1 MKKDYILLVA
11 IFLMTTLSITKTWGQ
26 YPGSGQVPLDPMVT
40 TIPQFVDPLPH
51 FAGLRVNAKAG
62 GNLIIEAV
70 KTQQVALSTGT
81 VLPGGAVVGTPG
93 AGLGNYFAYRIS
105 KDGGNTWA
113 GPLWPAFT
121 IEARKGN
128 KLDIELR
135 NKLNGLTYKDVNIAA
150 DQTVMM
156 SGVPLIGDPMTQP
169 YEGPIPL
176 AMHLHGGEVQSTSD
190 GGPYSWFTPDYA
202 LKGKGW
208 DNGVGPILH
217 YPNSQEAATLWFH
230 EHSQLG
236 LTRINVYAGMAG
248 FYFLRGLDEELAR
261 LPGWSKDNL
270 VKEKTPPG
278 KVADALH
285 PGAYL
290 PEIEIVIQDRTF
302 DQNGQLYY
310 DVEPNNPDIHP
321 FWNPEFF
328 GNVITVNGKT
338 WPYLSVAPRKYR
350 FHFLDGSNARFYSMW
365 LKNLVTGAN
374 GPALTQVGTDGG
386 MLDSPVVIDPSL
398 GKTLLMAPGERAD
411 IIIDFSKFANQ
422 TLTLMNDANAPYPMG
437 DEVAQGFTDRIMQFV
452 VNGDMVSNVYPKKVG
467 PDLSAVPN
475 RLRLTPIV
483 KFTDFAGKLNTKP
496 DVIRQLTL
504 NEVMNDDEPVMV
516 LVNNSRYEPVENMP
530 GMPDMSPMFGDVT
543 EKPVEGT
550 TEKWQIVN
558 LTMDAH
564 PMHLHLVEFQL
575 VSRQNFDEMRY
586 EEDYKDSFTG
596 VNGGMAGM
604 YMGAEGPP
612 FKYDVKNS
620 DGAIGGN
627 LPVTPYLLGAPIP
640 ADPNERGWKD
650 VIKSYP
656 GQITTYMV
664 RFAPQELPI
673 WWPKAL
679 SRFSFDPS
687 IGPGY
692 VWHCHIV
699 EHEDNDMMR
708 PMDIQPN
715 PSRKYFK
722 STEIASTAITQAE
735 GFSLGQNSPN
745 PFNNETEIIFN
756 VPEDCHVQLILYN
769 LQGTKIQTLIDA
781 DAPAGNHK
789 VMVSADKLSSGTYLY
804 ELKAGSFV
812 ETKKMIVR

>member
-1 MKKDYILLVA
+1 MKKAYTFLVA
-11 IFLMTTLSITKTWGQ
+11 TFLMSALSITKTWGQ
-26 YPGSGQVPLDPMVT
+26 YPGSGQVPLDPLVT
-40 TIPQFVDPLPH
+40 PIPQFVDPLPH

-70 KTQQVALSTGT
+70 KTRQVALSTGT

-135 NKLNGLTYKDVNIAA
+135 NKLNGLTYQDVNIAA

-156 SGVPLIGDPMTQP
+156 SGVPTVNEMTDPYT
-169 YEGPIPL
+169 GPIPI
-176 AMHLHGGEVQSTSD
+176 AMHLHGGEVQSASD
-190 GGPYSWFTPDYA
+190 GGPFAWFTPDYA

-248 FYFLRGLDEELAR
+248 FYFLRGWDEELAR

-270 VKEKTPPG
+270 VKENTPAG

-285 PGAYL
+285 PDAYL
-290 PEIEIVIQDRTF
+290 PEIEIVIQDRMF

-310 DVEPNNPDIHP
+310 DVEPNNPELHP

-350 FHFLDGSNARFYSMW
+350 FHFLDGSNARFYNMW
-365 LKNLVTGAN
+365 LHNLATGAN
-374 GPALTQVGTDGG
+374 GPALIQVGTDGG
-386 MLDSPVVIDPSL
+386 MLDSPVVLDPTL
-398 GKTLLMAPGERAD
+398 ARTLLMAPGERAD
-411 IIIDFSKFANQ
+411 IIIDFSKFKGQ

-437 DEVAQGFTDRIMQFV
+437 DEVERGFTDRIMQFV
-452 VNGDMVSNVYPKKVG
+452 VNGDMVNKIYPKKVG

-475 RLRLTPIV
+475 RLRLSPIV
-483 KFTDFAGKLNTKP
+483 KFTDFAGNLNAKP

-530 GMPDMSPMFGDVT
+530 DMPEMSSMFGDVT

-564 PMHLHLVEFQL
+564 PMHLHLVQFQL
-575 VSRQNFDEMRY
+575 VSRQNFDVMRY
-586 EEDYKDSFTG
+586 KMDYMDSFTG

-627 LPVTPYLLGAPIP
+627 LPVTPYLIGAPIP
-640 ADPNERGWKD
+640 ADPNEKGWKD
-650 VIKSYP
+650 VLKCYP

-664 RFAPQELPI
+664 RFAPQELPV

-679 SRFSFDPS
+679 SRFSFDPG

-708 PMDIQPN
+708 PMDVQSN

-722 STEIASTAITQAE
+722 AADIASTAITSGE

-812 ETKKMIVR
+812 ETRKMIIN